1 MNNLLFV
8 SGCIFILLGVVFFAL
23 AVLGIFKFKYVLNRM
38 HAAAICD
45 GLALG
50 LCLCGLICFV
60 GLNAIALKFV
70 VLIGILFFTSPIS
83 AHMIV
88 NYEIETN
95 ENLEKDCEVP
105 KR

>member
-1 MNNLLFV
+1 MNKILFV
-8 SGCIFILLGVVFFAL
+8 LGCIFIFLSIVSFAVS
-23 AVLGIFKFKYVLNRM
+23 VLGLFKFKYVLNRM

-45 GLALG
+45 GLGIG
-50 LCLCGLICFV
+50 LCLCGLICFI
-60 GLNAIALKFV
+60 GFNAVALKFV

-95 ENLEKDCEVP
+95 EDLEKECEVP
-105 KR
+105 KE